1 MNIKVLTI
9 FPELI
14 EQFTSNRLFS
24 RAVEQGLLKFEV
36 EQLRDYAVNAHGQ
49 IDDTPYGGGS
59 GMILRPDAAIP
70 AIKRAKASNP
80 KLKVIVPSP
89 RGTPL
94 TQPLLQK
101 LTDDTINDGVDYL
114 FLCPRYEGL
123 DQRILDHHV
132 DLEVSLGDYVLM
144 GGEVPVMAMIEGMV
158 RLIPGV
164 LGNAESALSESFENE
179 SGLLEYDQY
188 TKPANYEGRDVPEV
202 LTSGNH
208 EAIAKW
214 REVSS
219 IQRTAEHRPDLLAGR
234 RLPDCPVYL
243 ALIHYPV
250 LGKDNEIV
258 TSSITN
264 IDLHDIARTSRTY
277 GARGLYIVHPTRI
290 QRSLTEKIAQHW
302 DTGYGST
309 YNPNRSDALRLVRVV
324 TAIDE
329 MVTQIE
335 QEHGSFPL
343 LVGTSARRGPHAT
356 SYENFQK
363 ICFSSKRPILLMF
376 GTSWGLASEAMERA
390 EIILE
395 PIEGATD
402 YNHLSVRSAAAIIMD
417 RVLGKSS

>member
-14 EQFTSNRLFS
+14 EQFTANRLFT
-24 RAVEQGLLKFEV
+24 RAVEQGLLGFEI
-36 EQLRDYAVNAHGQ
+36 EQLRNYAVNTHGQ
-49 IDDTPYGGGS
+49 LDDTPYGGGS
-59 GMILRPDAAIP
+59 GMVLRPDAAIP
-70 AIKRAKASNP
+70 AIERARAANP
-80 KLKVIVPSP
+80 NLKVIVPSP
-89 RGTPL
+89 RGVPL
-94 TQPLLQK
+94 TQELLVQ
-101 LTDDTINDGVDYL
+101 LTKDSAENGVSYL

-123 DQRILDHHV
+123 DQRILDGHV

-164 LGNAESALSESFENE
+164 LGNTESALSESFDGSSN
-179 SGLLEYDQY
+179 LLEHDHY
-188 TKPANYEGRDVPEV
+188 TKPATYAGAEVPST

-208 EAIAKW
+208 EAIARW
-214 REVSS
+214 REDSARQQT
-219 IQRTAEHRPDLLAGR
+219 IKRRPDLIAGR
-234 RLPDCPVYL
+234 TLPSAPIYL
-243 ALIHYPV
+243 ALVHHPV

-264 IDLHDIARTSRTY
+264 MDLHDIARTSRTF

-324 TAIDE
+324 TSVDE
-329 MVTQIE
+329 MISKIE
-335 QEHGSFPL
+335 EEHGEFPL

-356 SYENFQK
+356 GYEDFQK
-363 ICFSSKRPILLMF
+363 NCFNSIRPILLMF
-376 GTSWGLASEAMERA
+376 GTSWGLAPELMERC
-390 EIILE
+390 EIVLE

-417 RVLGKSS
+417 RVLGRTG